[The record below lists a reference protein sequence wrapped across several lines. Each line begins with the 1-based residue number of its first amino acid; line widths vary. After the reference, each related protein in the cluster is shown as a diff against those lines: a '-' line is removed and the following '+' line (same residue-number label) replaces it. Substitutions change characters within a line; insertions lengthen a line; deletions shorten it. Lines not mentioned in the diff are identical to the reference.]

1 MRLTMIAAASAF
13 AIALT
18 GAAPRPVLAQRA
30 THAWHVH
37 RSRSHHAR
45 TSHPRGAHE
54 RPHRTHVAMPR
65 IRPSHVPAYAPA
77 IDEPRDAR
85 GRIRRSRS
93 EKDAFERATGHPH
106 GWPGHVV
113 DHVVPLACGG
123 ADDPSNMQWQTIA
136 DGKAKDRVERKGCAT
151 HGH

>member
-1 MRLTMIAAASAF
+1 MRLTMIAAAF

-37 RSRSHHAR
+37 RSWSHRSR
-45 TSHPRGAHE
+45 TSHPRAAHE
-54 RPHRTHVAMPR
+54 RRRRAHAAMPR
-65 IRPSHVPAYAPA
+65 IRSSRARTYLPP

-93 EKDAFERATGHPH
+93 AKDAFERATGHPH

-113 DHVVPLACGG
+113 DHIVPLACGG
-123 ADDPSNMQWQTIA
+123 ADDASNMQWQTIA
-136 DGKAKDRVERKGCAT
+136 DGKAKDKVERKGCAT
-151 HGH
+151 HAH